1 MDIKKERVY
10 LAELNISRMK
20 KYAKKKIG
28 YEKVSKYPAVL
39 RDLAIV
45 LDQDVLVG
53 DMIKTIQKKH
63 PLIEHID
70 IFDVYYGENLG
81 IGKKSVAM
89 SIVFRDKKRTLS
101 DIKVEE
107 RIQSILKMIREKYQG
122 EIRQ

>member
-28 YEKVSKYPAVL
+28 YERVSKYPAVL

-53 DMIKTIQKKH
+53 DMIKMIQKRH
-63 PLIEHID
+63 P
-70 IFDVYYGENLG
+70 
-81 IGKKSVAM
+81 
-89 SIVFRDKKRTLS
+89 
-101 DIKVEE
+101 
-107 RIQSILKMIREKYQG
+107 
-122 EIRQ
+122 

>member
-28 YEKVSKYPAVL
+28 YERVSKYPAVL

-53 DMIKTIQKKH
+53 DMIKMIQKRH

-81 IGKKSVAM
+81 EGKKSVAM
-89 SIVFRDKKRTLS
+89 SIVFRDKKKTLS
-101 DIKVEE
+101 DIEIEE
-107 RIQSILKMIREKYQG
+107 NIQSILKMIREKYQG

>member
-1 MDIKKERVY
+1 M
-10 LAELNISRMK
+10 L
-20 KYAKKKIG
+20 KKKIG
-28 YEKVSKYPAVL
+28 YERVSKYPAVL

-53 DMIKTIQKKH
+53 DMIKMIQKRH

-81 IGKKSVAM
+81 EGKKSVAM
-89 SIVFRDKKRTLS
+89 SIVFRDKKKTLS
-101 DIKVEE
+101 DIEIEE
-107 RIQSILKMIREKYQG
+107 NIQSILKMIREKYQG